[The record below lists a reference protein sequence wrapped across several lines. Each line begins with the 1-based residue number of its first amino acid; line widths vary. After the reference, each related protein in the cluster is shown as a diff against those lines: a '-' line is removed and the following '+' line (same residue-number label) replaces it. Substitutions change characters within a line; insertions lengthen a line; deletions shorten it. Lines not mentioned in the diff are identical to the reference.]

1 MKDGSQRSAAMPDSI
16 FKRLSKYR
24 TGGSSDAM
32 ELGMPLPES
41 PTGLVQQRCPTESCR
56 PGLFQIHKSIVDTAL
71 TQELAERTRR
81 APSAGSRTCPYCGY
95 AGEDQSFISAED
107 RKAVLKE
114 LEWMTAQDVADE
126 LERMVS
132 NFNRQVGGSI
142 GGLISIHASVQRPAL
157 IRPHVWREDLL
168 RDLTCDVCGQRYGVY
183 AIGLFCPNC
192 GASNTHVH
200 FAREVE
206 LVRHQCELARKVEE
220 QGDRELAYRLLG
232 NAHEDVVTAF
242 ETYQKTIYRFAI
254 RKRGS
259 EGWETLVANKA
270 IGNRFQNI
278 ERGRELLV
286 GAGLD
291 PYADMDTEEIAFLRS
306 SIEKRHVV
314 GHNLSM
320 ADDKYAATVASS
332 EELGE
337 TVQLMAE
344 DIVRFA
350 EACASIIRRV
360 ADQCDEF
367 LPRPPEDLTTR
378 GRDQDEQPTP

>member
-1 MKDGSQRSAAMPDSI
+1 MSDSI
-16 FKRLSKYR
+16 FKRVSKYR

-32 ELGMPLPES
+32 ELGMPLPET
-41 PTGLVQQRCPTESCR
+41 PTGLVQQRCPIESCR
-56 PGLFQIHKSIVDTAL
+56 PGLFQIHKTIVDTPLA
-71 TQELAERTRR
+71 QELAARTRR
-81 APSAGSRTCPYCGY
+81 PPGAGSRTCPYCGHD
-95 AGEDQSFISAED
+95 GEDQSFISEED
-107 RKAVLKE
+107 RRAVVKE
-114 LEWMTAQDVADE
+114 LEWMTIQDVADE
-126 LERMVS
+126 VERMVS
-132 NFNRQVGGSI
+132 GFNRQVGGSI

-157 IRPHVWREDLL
+157 LRPHVWREDLL

-192 GASNTHVH
+192 GAGNTHVH

-254 RKRGS
+254 TKRGS
-259 EGWETLVANKA
+259 EDWETLVASKA
-270 IGNRFQNI
+270 IGNRFQNV

-286 GAGLD
+286 GVGLD
-291 PYADMDTEEIAFLRS
+291 PYTGMGPEEITFLQT

-320 ADDKYAATVASS
+320 ADDKYTATTEGT
-332 EELGE
+332 EEFGE
-337 TVQLMAE
+337 TVQLMAD

-350 EACASIIRRV
+350 EACGAVIRCL
-360 ADQCDEF
+360 ADLFDEF
-367 LPRPPEDLTTR
+367 RPRPPEDPTR
-378 GRDQDEQPTP
+378 RGLDQNEQPTP